1 MTGGKGPAFVKKPTC
16 LAEKAGSPAKGGG
29 MELSAFRARIEANI
43 AVGGVLPNPG
53 GGTSTITRIE
63 DKGVRYRRGKSIML
77 LRWEIFYRAYRHF
90 CGRFVDTGDLKAFD
104 NSFDSAARDPAGHSC
119 NCTFAFM
126 LLERA
131 VLADGI
137 VKQGRRFGTHFLQAP
152 VR

>member
-1 MTGGKGPAFVKKPTC
+1 
-16 LAEKAGSPAKGGG
+16 

-131 VLADGI
+131 GLADGI